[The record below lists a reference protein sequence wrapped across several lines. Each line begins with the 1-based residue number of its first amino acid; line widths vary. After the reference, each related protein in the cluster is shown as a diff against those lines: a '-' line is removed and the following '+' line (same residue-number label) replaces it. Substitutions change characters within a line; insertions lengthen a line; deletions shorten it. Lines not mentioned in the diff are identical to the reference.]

1 VVRLATPDEK
11 NYKESK
17 RENRTEGKLDEAI
30 AKREELD
37 KKAFLLDVTRQ
48 LVVTKKLEKELNT
61 KTR

>member
-1 VVRLATPDEK
+1 MVRLATPDEK
-11 NYKESK
+11 NYKENK

-48 LVVTKKLEKELNT
+48 LVVTKKIGKRVEYKD
-61 KTR
+61 

>member
-1 VVRLATPDEK
+1 MVRLATPDEK

-48 LVVTKKLEKELNT
+48 LVVTKKIGKRVEYKD
-61 KTR
+61 